1 MRNYKLL
8 TLILLLFF
16 SSCGVKKVSYRDKNP
31 KKIKNKSVK
40 AVNRF
45 FNSMSNEERTH
56 WYVNTYSKIAINEM
70 NKYNIPASITMAQGI
85 LESNAGK
92 GKLALKSNNH
102 FGIKCHKGWN
112 GKKVYH
118 DDDAKGECFRKYKN
132 PEKSYRDHSIFLETR
147 DRYNFLF
154 KYSKKNYVKW
164 AKGLKKAGYATDPK
178 YAEKLISIIERY
190 ELWKLDGSK
199 KPLNKT
205 REKKISK
212 KQQEKIQEKI
222 QENKSDKIE
231 NKHVVKKGD
240 TLYSISKKFNISVSE
255 LVKINDIKNNTISIG
270 QTLKIIK

>member
-8 TLILLLFF
+8 TLILLLFI

-92 GKLALKSNNH
+92 GTLALKSNNH

-147 DRYNFLF
+147 DRYSFLF

-212 KQQEKIQEKI
+212 KQHEKI
-222 QENKSDKIE
+222 QENKSDIIE
-231 NKHVVKKGD
+231 NNHVVKKGD

-255 LVKINDIKNNTISIG
+255 LVKTNNIKNNTISIG

>member
-8 TLILLLFF
+8 TLILLLFI

-92 GKLALKSNNH
+92 GTLALKSNNH

-154 KYSKKNYVKW
+154 KYSIKNYVKW

-199 KPLNKT
+199 KPLNKS

-212 KQQEKIQEKI
+212 KQQEKI

>member
-1 MRNYKLL
+1 MRNYKLFYI
-8 TLILLLFF
+8 ILLLFI
-16 SSCGVKKVSYRDKNP
+16 SSCGVKKVSYSDKNP
-31 KKIKNKSVK
+31 KKIKNKSTR

-70 NKYNIPASITMAQGI
+70 KKYGIPASITMAQGI
-85 LESNAGK
+85 LESNSGK
-92 GKLALKSNNH
+92 GTLALKSNNH
-102 FGIKCHKGWN
+102 FGIKCHKGWK

-132 PEKSYRDHSIFLETR
+132 PEKSYRDHSIFLESR

-154 KYSKKNYVKW
+154 KYNKKNYVKW

-199 KPLNKT
+199 KPLNKS
-205 REKKISK
+205 RERKLSK
-212 KQQEKIQEKI
+212 NQEKEISNKPPKSKI
-222 QENKSDKIE
+222 VSGTV
-231 NKHVVKKGD
+231 HVVKKGE
-240 TLYSISKKFNISVSE
+240 TLYSISKKYNISVSD
-255 LVKINDIKNNTISIG
+255 LVKNNNIKNNNISIG
-270 QTLKIIK
+270 QNLKI

>member
-92 GKLALKSNNH
+92 GTLALKSNNH

-154 KYSKKNYVKW
+154 KYSKNNYVKW

-178 YAEKLISIIERY
+178 YPEKLISIIERY

-205 REKKISK
+205 REKEISK
-212 KQQEKIQEKI
+212 KQQEKI

-240 TLYSISKKFNISVSE
+240 TLYSISKKFNISVS
-255 LVKINDIKNNTISIG
+255 
-270 QTLKIIK
+270 

>member
-8 TLILLLFF
+8 TLTLLLLF

-92 GKLALKSNNH
+92 GTLALKSNNH

-154 KYSKKNYVKW
+154 NYNKKNYVKW

-212 KQQEKIQEKI
+212 KQQEKIQE
-222 QENKSDKIE
+222 NKSDKIE

-255 LVKINDIKNNTISIG
+255 LVKTNDIKNNIISIG

>member
-8 TLILLLFF
+8 TLTLLLLF

-85 LESNAGK
+85 LESNSGN
-92 GKLALKSNNH
+92 GPLALKSNNH

-154 KYSKKNYVKW
+154 NYSKKNYVKW

-212 KQQEKIQEKI
+212 KQQEKIQE
-222 QENKSDKIE
+222 NKLDKIE

-255 LVKINDIKNNTISIG
+255 LIKINDIKNNTISIG

>member
-1 MRNYKLL
+1 MRNYKLF

-16 SSCGVKKVSYRDKNP
+16 NSCGVKKVSYRDKNP

-85 LESNAGK
+85 LESNSGK
-92 GKLALKSNNH
+92 GSLALKSNNH
-102 FGIKCHKGWN
+102 FGIKCHKGWK

-118 DDDAKGECFRKYKN
+118 DDDAKGECFRKYNN
-132 PEKSYRDHSIFLETR
+132 PEKSYRDHSVFLNSR

-154 KYSKKNYVKW
+154 NYNKKNYVKW
-164 AKGLKKAGYATDPK
+164 AKGLSKAGYATDPK

-199 KPLNKT
+199 KPLNKS
-205 REKKISK
+205 REKKLSNVKVETK
-212 KQQEKIQEKI
+212 K
-222 QENKSDKIE
+222 DKIE
-231 NKHVVKKGD
+231 NTHVVKKGD
-240 TLYSISKKFNISVSE
+240 TLYSISRKFNISVLE
-255 LVKINDIKNNTISIG
+255 LVRINNIKDNTISIG
-270 QTLKIIK
+270 QSLKIIK